1 MQNRNA
7 YKKIRSSLLLVLAAV
22 IWGATFVAQS
32 SAMDHIEPFT
42 FNSIRF
48 LIGAIVLL
56 PFIPELR
63 RKRDTNKQTEIL
75 PLPAGKSRTWLIV
88 GSMLCGAALF
98 TASSLQQTGI
108 ALGDSIG
115 KAGFI
120 TSLYIILVP
129 ILGIFFKKRAGY
141 LVWISAAIALVGMYL
156 LCVKQGFALEV
167 SDILYLLCA
176 FFFAIHILLISVYAP
191 YLSSCALSAIQFATA
206 AVLSGICMFIFETP
220 DIHAILVA
228 YKPLLYAG
236 IFACG
241 IAYTLQVVGQR
252 DLDPTIASLIMC
264 LESVVS
270 VVSGA
275 LILHQTMTA
284 RELIGCIVML
294 IATVLAL
301 LPTKEIKKPHKNA

>member
-1 MQNRNA
+1 
-7 YKKIRSSLLLVLAAV
+7 
-22 IWGATFVAQS
+22 
-32 SAMDHIEPFT
+32 
-42 FNSIRF
+42 
-48 LIGAIVLL
+48 
-56 PFIPELR
+56 
-63 RKRDTNKQTEIL
+63 
-75 PLPAGKSRTWLIV
+75 
-88 GSMLCGAALF
+88 MLCGAALF

-206 AVLSGICMFIFETP
+206 AVLSGICMFIFETT
-220 DIHAILVA
+220 DIHAILAA